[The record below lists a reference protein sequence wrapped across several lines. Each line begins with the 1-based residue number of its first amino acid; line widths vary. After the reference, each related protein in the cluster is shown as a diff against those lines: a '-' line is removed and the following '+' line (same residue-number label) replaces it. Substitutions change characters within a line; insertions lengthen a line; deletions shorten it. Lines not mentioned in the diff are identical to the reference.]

1 MSGQCQATVTR
12 SSTRDLLFGCRV
24 AAFTDKKKKTNT
36 NTRYCSLASSPSSST
51 TASWPQLQRRSRSH
65 PHSAS
70 TTLFPPLSPPL
81 PRGLALL
88 VRIVTGPTFRLP
100 WASRGELR
108 LALQPLILVCCIRG
122 PPCRGGLAILVFAA
136 LAFLNPRSSAR
147 ALRCRCRRRRRS
159 LPRFFRPCRFRV
171 HRAFRRRD
179 ARQSCCFDS
188 LA

>member
-1 MSGQCQATVTR
+1 MASCRTTRRGVLVQVCTAHCGSTCPTHPPGRSLRLLRPASGVRGADVAVPMPGPISGVLEGHPPGPTFRLSGQCQATVTR

-88 VRIVTGPTFRLP
+88 VRIVT
-100 WASRGELR
+100 ARGL
-108 LALQPLILVCCIRG
+108 LFG
-122 PPCRGGLAILVFAA
+122 CRGRVEG
-136 LAFLNPRSSAR
+136 SSV
-147 ALRCRCRRRRRS
+147 LRFNR
-159 LPRFFRPCRFRV
+159 
-171 HRAFRRRD
+171 
-179 ARQSCCFDS
+179 
-188 LA
+188 